1 MFGTKALAYDFSV
14 KNSDGKYIYYQY
26 INYES
31 ELAVTNNGENSY
43 SGSVVIPEEVTYMD
57 KTLKVTSIGLRAF
70 NKCDDLTSVT
80 IPNSVRN
87 ISVKA
92 FYGCSSLTSIAIPN
106 SVMSIGQY
114 AFANCTGLLDMFCHV
129 ENVPTTGSKAFEW
142 SNIKNATLHVPA
154 GSVSDYQAADQWKNF
169 KEIVALEDEGASLA
183 KYDLNNDGV
192 VDAADI
198 IVLVNYIAGKK

>member
-1 MFGTKALAYDFSV
+1 MDMAIKRLFFVLSILLCMFGTKALAYDFSV

-92 FYGCSSLTSIAIPN
+92 FYGCSSLTSVSIPN
-106 SVMSIGQY
+106 SVTSIDANAFENCSGLTSIAFSYNMTSIGDY
-114 AFANCTGLLDMFCHV
+114 AFLGCSSLTSVTIPNSVTSIGR
-129 ENVPTTGSKAFEW
+129 GAF
-142 SNIKNATLHVPA
+142 
-154 GSVSDYQAADQWKNF
+154 
-169 KEIVALEDEGASLA
+169 ASC
-183 KYDLNNDGV
+183 
-192 VDAADI
+192 I
-198 IVLVNYIAGKK
+198 